1 MRKRFVKLLLFK
13 VDTQYRLLYGFS
25 SETEQSSYL
34 WKAFPADKK
43 GQKLIVKAI
52 LSPSEADNFSI
63 NLTGTEP
70 IMLCERVTLKSP
82 QLYKREQLLYS
93 DPRILRQISVLRYE
107 MEHPA
112 HVSAQEMLD
121 AMTYACGDR
130 TGSSPG
136 HVSDKTFY
144 IAMNYRQKAAAANS
158 EISEEISAKLLEL
171 ERKKGRIEY
180 YVGMLDSRKANVIRL
195 CFFDGRT
202 IEDAAEELNISAKT
216 AQIAK
221 KKAIED
227 LTDLFALTSNIN

>member
-1 MRKRFVKLLLFK
+1 MQEVSALH
-13 VDTQYRLLYGFS
+13 
-25 SETEQSSYL
+25 
-34 WKAFPADKK
+34 
-43 GQKLIVKAI
+43 
-52 LSPSEADNFSI
+52 I
-63 NLTGTEP
+63 NLYIWYVSTLPFRFIELEI
-70 IMLCERVTLKSP
+70 IMHCSGRAEIANWLCAPGANSTLHMTINIKNYVI
-82 QLYKREQLLYS
+82 QELEAY
-93 DPRILRQISVLRYE
+93 PRILRQISVLRYE

>member
-1 MRKRFVKLLLFK
+1 MTINIKNYVIQEL
-13 VDTQYRLLYGFS
+13 
-25 SETEQSSYL
+25 
-34 WKAFPADKK
+34 
-43 GQKLIVKAI
+43 
-52 LSPSEADNFSI
+52 EA
-63 NLTGTEP
+63 
-70 IMLCERVTLKSP
+70 
-82 QLYKREQLLYS
+82 Y
-93 DPRILRQISVLRYE
+93 PRILRQISVLRYE

-121 AMTYACGDR
+121 AMAYACGDR

-195 CFFDGRT
+195 CFFEGRT

-221 KKAIED
+221 KKAIEE
-227 LTDLFALTSNIN
+227 LTDLFALTSNINYCDRQELLRVSILQQFLRRYIIQSKLHLQKVGHRQSFVGCLCPTFLLI

>member
-1 MRKRFVKLLLFK
+1 M
-13 VDTQYRLLYGFS
+13 
-25 SETEQSSYL
+25 
-34 WKAFPADKK
+34 
-43 GQKLIVKAI
+43 
-52 LSPSEADNFSI
+52 SI
-63 NLTGTEP
+63 NIKNYVIQELEA
-70 IMLCERVTLKSP
+70 
-82 QLYKREQLLYS
+82 Y
-93 DPRILRQISVLRYE
+93 PRILRQISVLRYE

-195 CFFDGRT
+195 CFFEGRT

-221 KKAIED
+221 KKAIEE

>member
-1 MRKRFVKLLLFK
+1 M
-13 VDTQYRLLYGFS
+13 VDNRIPSLPTVLEKNLVSISEQAALSIVARRHYTFRWGFINS
-25 SETEQSSYL
+25 Q
-34 WKAFPADKK
+34 WKEFRHDYKY
-43 GQKLIVKAI
+43 QKLRY
-52 LSPSEADNFSI
+52 SELEA
-63 NLTGTEP
+63 
-70 IMLCERVTLKSP
+70 
-82 QLYKREQLLYS
+82 Y
-93 DPRILRQISVLRYE
+93 PRILRQISVLRYE

-195 CFFDGRT
+195 CFFEGRT

>member
-1 MRKRFVKLLLFK
+1 MTINIKNYVIQEL
-13 VDTQYRLLYGFS
+13 
-25 SETEQSSYL
+25 
-34 WKAFPADKK
+34 
-43 GQKLIVKAI
+43 
-52 LSPSEADNFSI
+52 EA
-63 NLTGTEP
+63 
-70 IMLCERVTLKSP
+70 
-82 QLYKREQLLYS
+82 Y
-93 DPRILRQISVLRYE
+93 PRILRQISVLRYE

-121 AMTYACGDR
+121 AMAYACGDR

-144 IAMNYRQKAAAANS
+144 IAMNS

-195 CFFDGRT
+195 CFFEGRT

-221 KKAIED
+221 KKAIEE

>member
-1 MRKRFVKLLLFK
+1 MTINIKNYVIQEL
-13 VDTQYRLLYGFS
+13 
-25 SETEQSSYL
+25 
-34 WKAFPADKK
+34 
-43 GQKLIVKAI
+43 
-52 LSPSEADNFSI
+52 EA
-63 NLTGTEP
+63 
-70 IMLCERVTLKSP
+70 
-82 QLYKREQLLYS
+82 Y
-93 DPRILRQISVLRYE
+93 PRILRQISVLRYE

-202 IEDAAEELNISAKT
+202 IEDAAEELNISCDSPRWSANSN
-216 AQIAK
+216 
-221 KKAIED
+221 
-227 LTDLFALTSNIN
+227 TDFHRL

>member
-1 MRKRFVKLLLFK
+1 MVCGNFILPEPASYVFFYAFSNLRN
-13 VDTQYRLLYGFS
+13 LLY
-25 SETEQSSYL
+25 
-34 WKAFPADKK
+34 
-43 GQKLIVKAI
+43 II
-52 LSPSEADNFSI
+52 
-63 NLTGTEP
+63 
-70 IMLCERVTLKSP
+70 
-82 QLYKREQLLYS
+82 
-93 DPRILRQISVLRYE
+93 
-107 MEHPA
+107 
-112 HVSAQEMLD
+112 
-121 AMTYACGDR
+121 ACGDR

-195 CFFDGRT
+195 CFFEGRT

-221 KKAIED
+221 KKAIEE

>member
-1 MRKRFVKLLLFK
+1 MTINIKNYVIQEL
-13 VDTQYRLLYGFS
+13 
-25 SETEQSSYL
+25 
-34 WKAFPADKK
+34 
-43 GQKLIVKAI
+43 
-52 LSPSEADNFSI
+52 EA
-63 NLTGTEP
+63 
-70 IMLCERVTLKSP
+70 
-82 QLYKREQLLYS
+82 Y
-93 DPRILRQISVLRYE
+93 PRILRQISVLRYE

-121 AMTYACGDR
+121 AMAYACGDR

-195 CFFDGRT
+195 
-202 IEDAAEELNISAKT
+202 
-216 AQIAK
+216 
-221 KKAIED
+221 
-227 LTDLFALTSNIN
+227 

>member
-1 MRKRFVKLLLFK
+1 
-13 VDTQYRLLYGFS
+13 
-25 SETEQSSYL
+25 
-34 WKAFPADKK
+34 
-43 GQKLIVKAI
+43 
-52 LSPSEADNFSI
+52 
-63 NLTGTEP
+63 
-70 IMLCERVTLKSP
+70 
-82 QLYKREQLLYS
+82 
-93 DPRILRQISVLRYE
+93 

-158 EISEEISAKLLEL
+158 EISEEISAKLMEL

-195 CFFDGRT
+195 CFFEGRT

-221 KKAIED
+221 KKAIEE